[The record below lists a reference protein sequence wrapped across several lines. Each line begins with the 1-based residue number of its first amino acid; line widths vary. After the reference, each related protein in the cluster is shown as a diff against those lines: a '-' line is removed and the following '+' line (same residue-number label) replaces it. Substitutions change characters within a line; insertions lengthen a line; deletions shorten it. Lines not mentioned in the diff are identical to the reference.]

1 MGSFFYGNNFGN
13 NFMLFPYIAS
23 KGNRNILFEKSRFS
37 HESET
42 DLKGS
47 TARVVLGN
55 MLHDS
60 GGYVYTYEVSFFGN
74 YKEVRLILCRTA
86 RPSLFRRSTTRS

>member
-13 NFMLFPYIAS
+13 NHMLFPYIAS

-37 HESET
+37 HETEA

-55 MLHDS
+55 MLRES

-74 YKEVRLILCRTA
+74 YKEV
-86 RPSLFRRSTTRS
+86 PPH